1 VAWHVAPLCPI
12 STSTYS
18 LGGWM
23 RTLGLGLCLGL
34 LVGCSTLTTGTTQA
48 VSLVTPG
55 AEGASCELTSP
66 EVGTI
71 NVVTPAQ
78 VVLSKSQH
86 SVRVSCHKECFTEG
100 QGVVNSTFEE
110 MTAGNLLIGGVV
122 GVAVDASSGAMNKY
136 DEHVQIEMHRV
147 NGCKSKRA

>member
-1 VAWHVAPLCPI
+1 M
-12 STSTYS
+12 
-18 LGGWM
+18 GK
-23 RTLGLGLCLGL
+23 LGLGLCAGLL

-48 VSLVTPG
+48 VSVVTPG
-55 AEGASCELTSP
+55 AEGANCELSSP

-78 VVLSKSQH
+78 VMLSKSQH
-86 SVRVSCHKECFTEG
+86 SVRVICRKDCYTEG
-100 QGVVNSTFEE
+100 QGLINSSLEE

-136 DEHVQIEMHRV
+136 DPRIEIAMQPV
-147 NGCKSKRA
+147 KGCRGGKKA